1 MSQSTGIAVKS
12 LGEVTFPVNVYKQL
26 YGYKVTLSGIYI
38 TVAKDNTVEPAKN
51 AYRIPIDR
59 TNGFALGTPTI
70 VREFNSNVGL
80 VFNLAVADGD
90 TILDITGYG
99 VVDDLCQSNSGLIMT
114 TDLQKYKCLCDGAAN
129 CNLTSNIGRCFY
141 DVVSKIIICD
151 GADGSKNIWVIS
163 PDFSTVKRLTHQSA
177 VERGRV
183 SCLPYKDQSGNE
195 LLLCAI
201 SGGASG
207 TNFIKL
213 FTVGIDDI
221 LSASDGADIS
231 TLQSYSDVWS
241 TTQYNSK
248 ARHVLHSNGK
258 MLVIPAVDA
267 NGAKHKIVFQY
278 GSWTPSIIQD
288 TYGGDNSNVAT
299 SNGLVF
305 WVSSGATVTLYEVSS
320 NGITKIG
327 DFGPTDTTAGYNF
340 VWGMRIGG
348 WTNTN
353 GSTKAE
359 ILSIGDGSIVPFIK
373 PDYQQNKLV
382 VYDILT
388 GNPVAYR
395 LAYTTHRLV
404 IPLTMQAVSMV
415 YAGDIQVSNDGTA
428 TVSGRTGLNGV
439 CLFSSPSS
447 A

>member
-1 MSQSTGIAVKS
+1 MSQATGTSIKS

-26 YGYKVTLSGIYI
+26 FAYKVTLSDIYI
-38 TVAKDNTVEPAKN
+38 TVAKENTVEPAKK

-59 TNGFALGTPTI
+59 SNGFSLDTPTEI
-70 VREFNSNVGL
+70 RDFSGNVGL

-99 VVDDLCQSNSGLIMT
+99 VVDDVCGSNAGLIMT
-114 TDLQKYKCLCDGAAN
+114 SDLQKYKCLCDGSTN

-141 DVVSKIIICD
+141 DVISKMIICD
-151 GADGSKNIWVIS
+151 GADGSKNIWIIS

-195 LLLCAI
+195 LLLCAV

-207 TNFIKL
+207 VNFIKL
-213 FTVGIDDI
+213 FTVDIDDI
-221 LSASDGADIS
+221 LSANDGADMS
-231 TLQSYSDVWS
+231 TLQSYSEVWS

-258 MLVIPAVDA
+258 ILVIPAVDA
-267 NGAKHKIVFQY
+267 NGNGYKIVFQY
-278 GSWTPSIIQD
+278 GNWTPAIVSD
-288 TYGGDNSNVAT
+288 SNNGGDALGAT
-299 SNGLVF
+299 ANGIVF
-305 WVSSGATVTLYEVSS
+305 GVTSGATITIYEVTFGGLT
-320 NGITKIG
+320 NIG
-327 DFGPTDTTAGYNF
+327 GFGPTDTQAGYDNA
-340 VWGMRIGG
+340 MARRLGG
-348 WTNTN
+348 WTNSN
-353 GSTKAE
+353 GLNKAE
-359 ILSIGDGSIVPFIK
+359 LFALADGSIVPFIK
-373 PDYQQNKLV
+373 PDYSQNKLV
-382 VYDILT
+382 VYDLLT

-404 IPLTMQAVSMV
+404 IPLTVQGVSMV

-428 TVSGRTGLNGV
+428 TASGRTGLNGA